1 MDPTDILL
9 TIVEISVA
17 LAGFASLVTVIGRR
31 ENDEGWK
38 RSTAKLRLMLESTL
52 RVAAIALVAIP
63 FIQQVPGPLTW
74 RLLSG
79 LHIASAALHLAY
91 SLRRHGQSPSSYSR
105 GLTRSIWAIGVVGVA
120 ASAANVV
127 GYAPIGSFGM
137 FLVSLVSGLLVAGI
151 SFGSVASSV
160 LRDEPGGSAA

>member
-1 MDPTDILL
+1 MDSTDTLL
-9 TIVEISVA
+9 TLVEISIA

-31 ENDEGWK
+31 EDDERWK
-38 RSTAKLRLMLESTL
+38 RSTDKLRLMLEQTL

-63 FIQQVPGPLTW
+63 FIQQVPGPFTW

-79 LHIASAALHLAY
+79 LHIAPAALHLAY
-91 SLRRHGQSPSSYSR
+91 SLRSPGESRSSYSK
-105 GLTRSIWAIGVVGVA
+105 GLVRSMLALGVVGVG

-137 FLVSLVSGLLVAGI
+137 FLVALVCGLLVGGI
-151 SFGSVASSV
+151 SFVSVASSV
-160 LRDEPGGSAA
+160 LREEPGGSAA

>member
-1 MDPTDILL
+1 MRTTDILL

-31 ENDEGWK
+31 EDDVRWK
-38 RSTAKLRLMLESTL
+38 RSTDKLRLMLETTL

-63 FIQQVPGPLTW
+63 FIQQVPGPMTR

-79 LHIASAALHLAY
+79 LHIASAALFLAY
-91 SLRRHGQSPSSYSR
+91 SRRSHGESRSSYSK
-105 GLTRSIWAIGVVGVA
+105 GLIRSIWALSVVGVG

-127 GYAPIGSFGM
+127 GYAPIGSFAM
-137 FLVSLVSGLLVAGI
+137 FLVALVCGLLVAGM
-151 SFGSVASSV
+151 SFVSVASSV